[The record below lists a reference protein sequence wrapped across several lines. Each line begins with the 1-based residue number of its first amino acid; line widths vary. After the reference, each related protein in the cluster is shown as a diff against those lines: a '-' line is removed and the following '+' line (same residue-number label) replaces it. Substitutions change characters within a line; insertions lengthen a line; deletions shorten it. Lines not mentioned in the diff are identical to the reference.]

1 MAPDNKTVMT
11 FETQRNF
18 LGKTQ
23 TILMAEARSERWLSW
38 IRLVIGVLYAVI
50 AIFGILLG
58 KTTSAAFL
66 IQSVSVVSL
75 IAYSSFFLT
84 HRDLRIHKA
93 YFTYVLV
100 SLDVLV
106 ITAILW
112 SYYVNGTGFNMITS
126 AMYGTYFI
134 VITFTALHHK
144 ASLSIFCGILSVI
157 GYSVLYFVYSYHS
170 SLSLVFTHGYLLRLV
185 LLMTIAGLV
194 AVVSRNNSHTI
205 QQVISSEIRYHNL
218 VHRLPEM
225 LCTLDSHGNFLW
237 ANMASHSLM
246 GIPAKVIVGRN
257 IRSFLVN
264 PSVLRLDKGWI
275 KGTFEISD
283 FNGARKFVDCVFQ
296 SVDQESGNAAFDG
309 IISDVTDRELAIS
322 QREEMVN
329 RLFQYQ
335 KMESLGTLASGMAHD
350 FNNILQSVNDITEQ
364 VEKQSQENDTIKS
377 MKLVK
382 EIMADARFLISE
394 LFALGRKKPLD
405 YKVINLNTFLQAVV
419 SQYSNQL
426 GPNFSLTCDLS
437 EAPVWIQG
445 DPDYLKRVFQN
456 LIGNS
461 RDAMPEGGRITV
473 CCSPVQRDGNNETV
487 IIRVADTG
495 TGIPPEL
502 TEKIFDPFYT
512 TKKPGKGTGL
522 GLALVRRIIMLHNGN
537 ITVEKTGYEGTVFRI
552 ELPISDEE
560 SFETDTKSILSNRL
574 RTSILLL
581 DDDPKIREV
590 LKIFL
595 KEFKYSVIEASNR
608 EESINTLRSNIKE
621 CEIVIMDWKL
631 GNENPH
637 EIIKTLRS
645 VKKDLIVIVVSGY
658 APQQKS
664 IQSMNIHKWF
674 TKPYDKNQL
683 DIEIQRA
690 LHRIHHNYVPTES

>member
-1 MAPDNKTVMT
+1 MT
-11 FETQRNF
+11 FETQKNF

-38 IRLVIGVLYAVI
+38 VRLLIGGVYAVI
-50 AIFGILLG
+50 AIFGVLLG
-58 KTTSAAFL
+58 KTSPTAFI
-66 IQSVSVVSL
+66 IQSVSVGLL

-84 HRDLRIHKA
+84 HRNNKLHQVYLA
-93 YFTYVLV
+93 YVLV
-100 SLDVLV
+100 FLDVLV

-112 SYYVNGTGFNMITS
+112 SYYVNGAGFNLITS
-126 AMYGTYFI
+126 AIFGAYFI

-144 ASLSIFCGILSVI
+144 TSLSIFCGVLSI
-157 GYSVLYFVYSYHS
+157 TGYSVLYFVYSSNS
-170 SLSLVFTHGYLLRLV
+170 SLPFDFTSDYVLRMV
-185 LLMTIAGLV
+185 LLITVAGLV
-194 AVVSRNNSHTI
+194 AIVSRNNSHTI
-205 QQVISSEIRYHNL
+205 QQVITSEIRYHNL

-237 ANMASHSLM
+237 ANMASHALL

-257 IRSFLVN
+257 IRSFLIN
-264 PSVLRLDKGWI
+264 PEMLRLDKGWI

-283 FNGARKFVDCVFQ
+283 FNGTRKFVDCVFQ
-296 SVDQESGNAAFDG
+296 AVDQESGSAAFDG

-329 RLFQYQ
+329 RLFQFQ

-350 FNNILQSVNDITEQ
+350 FNNILQTVNDVTEM
-364 VEKQSQENDTIKS
+364 VVRESKEEETVKRMELIK
-377 MKLVK
+377 
-382 EIMADARFLISE
+382 ETMADARFLVSE

-405 YKVINLNTFLQAVV
+405 YKPINLNSFLNSII
-419 SQYSNQL
+419 SQFSNQL
-426 GPNFSLTCDLS
+426 GPNFSLTIETSDT
-437 EAPVWIQG
+437 PIWVQG

-461 RDAMPEGGRITV
+461 RDAMPEGGGISV
-473 CCSPVQRDGNNETV
+473 SYFNIEDNGSNSETV
-487 IIRVADTG
+487 VIRVSDTG

-502 TEKIFDPFYT
+502 TEKIFDPFFT

-522 GLALVRRIIMLHNGN
+522 GLALVRRIVMLHNGN
-537 ITVEKTGYEGTVFRI
+537 IFVERSGYEGTTFRI
-552 ELPISDEE
+552 ELPVSDEE
-560 SFETDTKSILSNRL
+560 GFENDTKSILSNRL
-574 RTSILLL
+574 HTSILLL

-595 KEFKYSVIEASNR
+595 KEFKYSVIEASGKDEAVYKLR
-608 EESINTLRSNIKE
+608 ENCRN
-621 CEIVIMDWKL
+621 CDIVIMDWKL

-637 EIIKTLRS
+637 EIIKKLRS
-645 VKKDLIVIVVSGY
+645 IKKDLIVIVVSGY

-664 IQSMNIHKWF
+664 IESMNIQKWF

-683 DIEIQRA
+683 DIEIQRS
-690 LHRIHHNYVPTES
+690 LHRIQMQVSDSGPIPA

>member
-1 MAPDNKTVMT
+1 MT
-11 FETQRNF
+11 FETQKNF

-38 IRLVIGVLYAVI
+38 IRLSIGIVYAVI
-50 AIFGILLG
+50 AVFGILLG
-58 KTTSAAFL
+58 KTSPAAFL
-66 IQSVSVVSL
+66 IQALSIIAL
-75 IAYSSFFLT
+75 ITYSSFYLT
-84 HRDLRIHKA
+84 HRNLRIHGA
-93 YFTYVLV
+93 HSAYVLIFM
-100 SLDVLV
+100 DVMV

-112 SYYVNGTGFNMITS
+112 SYYVNGAGFNIVTS
-126 AMYGTYFI
+126 AIFGTYFI

-144 ASLSIFCGILSVI
+144 ASLSIFCGLLSVA

-170 SLSLVFTHGYLLRLV
+170 SLSVVFTSDYLFRLI

-237 ANMASHSLM
+237 ANMACHALL

-257 IRSFLVN
+257 IRSFLIN
-264 PSVLRLDKGWI
+264 PSVLKLDKTWI

-283 FNGARKFVDCVFQ
+283 FNGVRKFVDCVFQ
-296 SVDQESGNAAFDG
+296 SVNQESGNAAYDG

-364 VEKQSQENDTIKS
+364 VEKQSQESETIDK
-377 MKLVK
+377 MKLIK
-382 EIMADARFLISE
+382 ETMADARFLISE

-405 YKVINLNTFLQAVV
+405 YKVINLNTFLQSVIT
-419 SQYSNQL
+419 QYSNQL
-426 GPNFSLTCDLS
+426 GPNISLTYEKSDC
-437 EAPVWIQG
+437 PVWIQG

-461 RDAMPEGGRITV
+461 RDAMPEGGKITV
-473 CCSPVQRDGNNETV
+473 TCSSGQGEGNNETV
-487 IIRVADTG
+487 VIRVSDTG
-495 TGIPPEL
+495 TGIPNEL

-537 ITVEKTGYEGTVFRI
+537 ITVEKTGFDGTVFRI
-552 ELPISDEE
+552 ELPISDED
-560 SFETDTKSILSNRL
+560 SFESDTKSILSFRL
-574 RTSILLL
+574 ATSILLL

-590 LKIFL
+590 LKILL

-608 EESINTLRSNIKE
+608 EEAINALRANVKE
-621 CEIVIMDWKL
+621 CEVVIMDWKL

-645 VKKDLIVIVVSGY
+645 IKKDLIVIVVSGY

-664 IQSMNIHKWF
+664 IHSMNIHKWF

-690 LHRIHHNYVPTES
+690 LHRIHHNITSTESREVL

>member
-1 MAPDNKTVMT
+1 MT
-11 FETQRNF
+11 FETQKNF

-38 IRLVIGVLYAVI
+38 IRLSIGIVYAVV

-58 KTTSAAFL
+58 KTSPAAFL
-66 IQSVSVVSL
+66 IQSLSIVFL
-75 IAYSSFFLT
+75 ITYSSLYLT
-84 HRDLRIHKA
+84 NRNFRLHRV
-93 YFTYVLV
+93 YFTYVLIFM
-100 SLDVLV
+100 DVMV

-112 SYYVNGTGFNMITS
+112 SYYVNGAGFNLVTS
-126 AMYGTYFI
+126 AIFGTYFI

-144 ASLSIFCGILSVI
+144 ASLSIFCGLLSVA
-157 GYSVLYFVYSYHS
+157 GYSILYFIYSYHS
-170 SLSLVFTHGYLLRLV
+170 SLAVVFTNDYLFRLV

-237 ANMASHSLM
+237 ANMASHALL
-246 GIPAKVIVGRN
+246 GIPSKVVVGRN
-257 IRSFLVN
+257 IRSFLIN

-283 FNGARKFVDCVFQ
+283 FNGVRKFVDCVFQ

-364 VEKQSQENDTIKS
+364 VEKQSQESETIKK
-377 MKLVK
+377 MELIK
-382 EIMADARFLISE
+382 ETMADARFLVSE

-405 YKVINLNTFLQAVV
+405 YKVINLDTFLQSVV

-426 GPNFSLTCDLS
+426 GPNFSLTYETLDS
-437 EAPVWIQG
+437 PVWIQG

-461 RDAMPEGGRITV
+461 RDAMPGGGRILV
-473 CCSPVQRDGNNETV
+473 SCCSSVQGDGNNETV
-487 IIRVADTG
+487 VIRVSDTG
-495 TGIPPEL
+495 TGIPHEL

-522 GLALVRRIIMLHNGN
+522 GLALARRIIMLHNGN
-537 ITVEKTGYEGTVFRI
+537 ISVEKTGYEGTVFRI

-560 SFETDTKSILSNRL
+560 SFESDTKSILSLRL
-574 RTSILLL
+574 PTSILLL

-608 EESINTLRSNIKE
+608 EDAINALRANIEK
-621 CEIVIMDWKL
+621 CEIVIMDWNL

-645 VKKDLIVIVVSGY
+645 IKKNLIVIVVSGY

-664 IQSMNIHKWF
+664 IQNMEIHKWF

-690 LHRIHHNYVPTES
+690 LHRIHHISTSSES

>member
-1 MAPDNKTVMT
+1 MT
-11 FETQRNF
+11 FETQKNF

-38 IRLVIGVLYAVI
+38 IRLLIGVIYAAI
-50 AIFGILLG
+50 AIFGFLLG
-58 KTTSAAFL
+58 KTSPSAFL
-66 IQSVSVVSL
+66 IQSISVLSL
-75 IAYSSFFLT
+75 IAYSSFFIT
-84 HRDLRIHKA
+84 HRNIRLHQV
-93 YFTYVLV
+93 YYTYVLIF
-100 SLDVLV
+100 LDVV
-106 ITAILW
+106 VVTAILW
-112 SYYVNGTGFNMITS
+112 SYYVNGAGFNMITS
-126 AMYGTYFI
+126 AIFGTYFI

-144 ASLSIFCGILSVI
+144 ASLSIFCGLLSFT
-157 GYSVLYFVYSYHS
+157 GYSILYFVYSYNNS
-170 SLSLVFTHGYLLRLV
+170 FSIIFTNDYLLRLV
-185 LLMTIAGLV
+185 LLMTASGLV

-225 LCTLDSHGNFLW
+225 LCTLDRHGNFIW
-237 ANMASHSLM
+237 ANMACHGLL
-246 GIPAKVIVGRN
+246 GIPAKAIAGRN

-264 PSVLRLDKGWI
+264 PAALRLDKGWI

-283 FNGARKFVDCVFQ
+283 FNGTRKFVDCVFQ
-296 SVDQESGNAAFDG
+296 SVDQASGNTAFDG

-329 RLFQYQ
+329 RLFQFQ

-350 FNNILQSVNDITEQ
+350 FNNILQSVSDLTDL
-364 VEKQSQENDTIKS
+364 VEKQSQEVETIKR
-377 MKLVK
+377 MELIKQT
-382 EIMADARFLISE
+382 MADARFLISE

-405 YKVINLNTFLQAVV
+405 YKVINLNSFLESVIT
-419 SQYSNQL
+419 QYGNQL
-426 GPNFSLTCDLS
+426 GPNFTLNCEIPETV
-437 EAPVWIQG
+437 VWVQG

-461 RDAMPEGGRITV
+461 RDAMPEGGAITV
-473 CCSPVQRDGNNETV
+473 SCSAVQRDGNSEVV
-487 IIRVADTG
+487 IIRVSDTG
-495 TGIPPEL
+495 TGVPPEL
-502 TEKIFDPFYT
+502 TEKIFDPFFT

-537 ITVEKTGYEGTVFRI
+537 ISVEKTGYEGTVFRI

-560 SFETDTKSILSNRL
+560 SFESDTKSILSSRL
-574 RTSILLL
+574 HTSILLL

-595 KEFKYSVIEASNR
+595 KEFKYSVIEASSRDEALSALLANV
-608 EESINTLRSNIKE
+608 KD
-621 CEIVIMDWKL
+621 CDIVIMDWKL

-637 EIIKTLRS
+637 EIIKSLRDI
-645 VKKDLIVIVVSGY
+645 KKELIVIVVSGY

-664 IQSMNIHKWF
+664 IQNMNIHKWF

-690 LHRIHHNYVPTES
+690 LHRVHTLPQSTDI

>member
-1 MAPDNKTVMT
+1 MT
-11 FETQRNF
+11 FETQKNF

-38 IRLVIGVLYAVI
+38 IRLSIGIVYAVV
-50 AIFGILLG
+50 AIFGVLLG
-58 KTTSAAFL
+58 KTSPAAFL
-66 IQSVSVVSL
+66 IQSLSIVLL
-75 IAYSSFFLT
+75 ITYSSVYLT
-84 HRDLRIHKA
+84 NRNFRLHRV
-93 YFTYVLV
+93 YFTYLLV
-100 SLDVLV
+100 FMDVMV

-112 SYYVNGTGFNMITS
+112 SYYINGAGFDLVTS
-126 AMYGTYFI
+126 AIFGTYFI

-144 ASLSIFCGILSVI
+144 ASLSIFCGLLSVA
-157 GYSVLYFVYSYHS
+157 GYSILYFVYSYHS
-170 SLSLVFTHGYLLRLV
+170 SLAMFFTNDYLFRLV

-237 ANMASHSLM
+237 ANMASHALL
-246 GIPAKVIVGRN
+246 GIPAKVVVGRN
-257 IRSFLVN
+257 IRSFLIN

-283 FNGARKFVDCVFQ
+283 FNGVRKFVDCVFQ
-296 SVDQESGNAAFDG
+296 SVEVDQESGNAAFDG

-364 VEKQSQENDTIKS
+364 VEKQSQESETIKK
-377 MKLVK
+377 MELIK
-382 EIMADARFLISE
+382 ETMADARFLVSE

-405 YKVINLNTFLQAVV
+405 YKVINVDTFLQSVV

-426 GPNFSLTCDLS
+426 GPNFSLTYEPLDN
-437 EAPVWIQG
+437 PVWIQG

-456 LIGNS
+456 LFGNS
-461 RDAMPEGGRITV
+461 RDAMPGGGRIQV
-473 CCSPVQRDGNNETV
+473 SCCCVQGDGNNEIV
-487 IIRVADTG
+487 IIRVSDTG
-495 TGIPPEL
+495 TGIPHEL

-522 GLALVRRIIMLHNGN
+522 GLALARRIIMLHNGT

-560 SFETDTKSILSNRL
+560 SFESDTKSILSLRL
-574 RTSILLL
+574 PTSILLL

-608 EESINTLRSNIKE
+608 EDAINALRANIEK
-621 CEIVIMDWKL
+621 CEIVIMDWNL

-637 EIIKTLRS
+637 EIIETLRS
-645 VKKDLIVIVVSGY
+645 IKNDLIVIVVSGY
-658 APQQKS
+658 SPQQKS
-664 IQSMNIHKWF
+664 IQSMKIHKWF

-690 LHRIHHNYVPTES
+690 LHRLHHNSNSAGN

>member
-1 MAPDNKTVMT
+1 MT
-11 FETQRNF
+11 FETQKNF

-23 TILMAEARSERWLSW
+23 TILMAEVRSERWLSW
-38 IRLVIGVLYAVI
+38 IRLSIGVLYAVV

-58 KTTSAAFL
+58 KTSPTAFL
-66 IQSVSVVSL
+66 IQSLSIIFL
-75 IAYSSFFLT
+75 ITYSSLYLT
-84 HRDLRIHKA
+84 HRNLRLHRGH
-93 YFTYVLV
+93 FTFVLIFM
-100 SLDVLV
+100 DVMV

-112 SYYVNGTGFNMITS
+112 SYYVNGMGFNMVTS
-126 AMYGTYFI
+126 AIFGIYFI

-144 ASLSIFCGILSVI
+144 ASLSIFCGLLSVT
-157 GYSVLYFVYSYHS
+157 GYSILYFVYSYNS
-170 SLSLVFTHGYLLRLV
+170 SLSVAFSSDYLFRLV

-237 ANMASHSLM
+237 ANMASHALL
-246 GIPAKVIVGRN
+246 GIPAKVIVGKN
-257 IRSFLVN
+257 VRSFLIN
-264 PSVLRLDKGWI
+264 PSVLKLDKGWI

-283 FNGARKFVDCVFQ
+283 FNGVRKFVDCVFQ
-296 SVDQESGNAAFDG
+296 SVDKESSNAAFDG

-350 FNNILQSVNDITEQ
+350 FNNILQSVSDITEQ
-364 VEKQSQENDTIKS
+364 VEKQSQESETIKK
-377 MKLVK
+377 MELIK
-382 EIMADARFLISE
+382 ETMSDARFLVSE

-405 YKVINLNTFLQAVV
+405 YKVINLNTFLQSLVT
-419 SQYSNQL
+419 QCSNQL
-426 GPNFSLTCDLS
+426 GPDFSLTYETLDS
-437 EAPVWIQG
+437 PVWIQG

-461 RDAMPEGGRITV
+461 RDAMPDGGRILV
-473 CCSPVQRDGNNETV
+473 SCSSLQADGNNENV
-487 IIRVADTG
+487 VIRVSDTG
-495 TGIPPEL
+495 TGIPHEL

-512 TKKPGKGTGL
+512 TKNPGKGTGL

-537 ITVEKTGYEGTVFRI
+537 IFVEKTDYEGTVFRI

-560 SFETDTKSILSNRL
+560 SFESDTKSILSFRL
-574 RTSILLL
+574 PTTILLL

-595 KEFKYSVIEASNR
+595 KEFKYSIIEASNK
-608 EESINTLRSNIKE
+608 EESVNALRAYIGK

-637 EIIKTLRS
+637 EIIMALRS
-645 VKKDLIVIVVSGY
+645 LKKDLIVIVVSGY
-658 APQQKS
+658 SPQQKS
-664 IQSMNIHKWF
+664 ITSMKIHKWF

-690 LHRIHHNYVPTES
+690 LHRIHHNITSSDG

>member
-1 MAPDNKTVMT
+1 MT
-11 FETQRNF
+11 FETQKNF

-38 IRLVIGVLYAVI
+38 IRLSIGIIYAVI

-58 KTTSAAFL
+58 KTSPAAFL
-66 IQSVSVVSL
+66 IQSLSIIVL
-75 IAYSSFFLT
+75 ITYSSLYLT
-84 HRDLRIHKA
+84 NRNFRLHRV
-93 YFTYVLV
+93 YFTYVLIFM
-100 SLDVLV
+100 DVLV

-112 SYYVNGTGFNMITS
+112 SYFVNGAGFNIVTS
-126 AMYGTYFI
+126 AIFGTYFI

-144 ASLSIFCGILSVI
+144 ASLSIFCGLLSVV
-157 GYSVLYFVYSYHS
+157 GYSILYFIYSYHS
-170 SLSLVFTHGYLLRLV
+170 SFSILFTNDYLFRLV

-237 ANMASHSLM
+237 ANMASHALL
-246 GIPAKVIVGRN
+246 GIPAKVVVGRN
-257 IRSFLVN
+257 IRSFLIN

-283 FNGARKFVDCVFQ
+283 FNGVRKFVDCVFQ

-364 VEKQSQENDTIKS
+364 VEKQSQESETIKK
-377 MKLVK
+377 MELIK
-382 EIMADARFLISE
+382 ETMADARFLISE

-405 YKVINLNTFLQAVV
+405 YKVINLDTFLQSVV
-419 SQYSNQL
+419 AQYSNQL
-426 GPNFSLTCDLS
+426 GPNFSLTY
-437 EAPVWIQG
+437 EPMGNPVWIQG

-461 RDAMPEGGRITV
+461 RDAMPGGGRILVSCT
-473 CCSPVQRDGNNETV
+473 SVQGDGNNETV
-487 IIRVADTG
+487 VIRVSDTG
-495 TGIPPEL
+495 TGIPHEL

-560 SFETDTKSILSNRL
+560 SFESDTKSILSFRL
-574 RTSILLL
+574 PTTVLLL

-595 KEFKYSVIEASNR
+595 KEFKYSVIEASSR
-608 EESINTLRSNIKE
+608 EEAINELQANIEK
-621 CEIVIMDWKL
+621 CEIVIMDWNL

-637 EIIKTLRS
+637 EIIKTLRTI
-645 VKKDLIVIVVSGY
+645 KKNLIVIVVSGY

-664 IQSMNIHKWF
+664 IQSMEIHKWF

-690 LHRIHHNYVPTES
+690 LHRIHHASISSES